1 MNPDEIK
8 DRFSH
13 FPPAVAGA
21 IREFQ
26 CTRDPALV
34 APILQGILRK
44 HLPEDDPVVQVGTPP
59 QAALDTLNFDSITLI
74 EIMLDLQDVLG
85 IHLADEEMR
94 DLHDVEGVRTLLL
107 QKVGA
112 LSRSK

>member
-26 CTRDPALV
+26 YTRDPALV
-34 APILQGILRK
+34 TLILQGILHK
-44 HLPEDDPVVQVGTPP
+44 YLPENDPAALAETPQV
-59 QAALDTLNFDSITLI
+59 ALDTLGFDSITLI
-74 EIMLDLQDVLG
+74 EIMLDLQEALG

-94 DLHDVEGVRTLLL
+94 GLHDVEGVRVLLL
-107 QKVGA
+107 QKVA
-112 LSRSK
+112 VLTRFE